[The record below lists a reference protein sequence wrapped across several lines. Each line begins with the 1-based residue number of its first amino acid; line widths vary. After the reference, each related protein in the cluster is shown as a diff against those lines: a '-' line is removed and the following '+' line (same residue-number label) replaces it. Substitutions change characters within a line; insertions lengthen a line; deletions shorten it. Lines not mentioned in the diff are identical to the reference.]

1 MKDKSNIKYIFG
13 IIISIIVSSVISVTA
28 AGTLF
33 DSNEVVYD
41 NSNSGLNASTVKGAI
56 DELYA
61 AANNYAAY
69 DDRLVAVEDN
79 NVVASGTVSNWYY
92 RKYSD
97 GTLDLWTSYTVSA
110 SQASAI
116 ANNSLYQ
123 YNLLNIGI
131 PASIRPINAN
141 YIVSGSAR
149 IGNGY
154 GIIACTT
161 GETVSSF
168 NLILVSSSS
177 GTQNVT
183 YKLYIHGA
191 WK

>member
-1 MKDKSNIKYIFG
+1 MKDKANIKYIFG

-33 DSNEVVYD
+33 DSNEVIYD
-41 NSNSGLNASTVKGAI
+41 NSSSGLNASTVKGAL

-69 DDRLVAVEDN
+69 DSRLGDIEN
-79 NVVASGTVSNWYY
+79 KNVVSSGTVNGWYY

-97 GTLDLWTSYTVSA
+97 GTLDLWTTNTVSA
-110 SQASAI
+110 TQASAV
-116 ANNSLYQ
+116 ANNSFYQ

-141 YIVSGSAR
+141 YVVSGSAR

-168 NLILVSSSS
+168 NLILISSAT

-183 YKLYIHGA
+183 YKIYLHGN
-191 WK
+191 WQ